1 LNKNDVDRKTNGL
14 SSGQHSPGN
23 ANGTNDGPTTPT
35 AATEEKSRSDFA
47 QNKNPKVNK
56 TYKKQS
62 NNSSAVEIKVEPTP
76 EKHRKKERKHQLEH
90 QLQLLEISLKQIN
103 STDDVST
110 PQNLENSPT
119 AQAVTPLPAPTPIP
133 TPTLPSTSVQPPPA
147 ARLPLTIPENDEDS
161 GTEGLGDDDL
171 YIDNR
176 VKGKSIK
183 PQQKKNRKPSLRHN
197 TKPSKLFD
205 AYESPFS
212 PATGVTNTRSARAA
226 ALEKKSSGRKSS
238 SKNITPGR
246 AQRPTKPRSLV
257 IDDNSR
263 NDARVPLSEPL
274 LFCQNILKALM
285 THKLSWPFL
294 NPVDPIKL
302 SIPDYFDIIKQPMDL
317 GTIKK
322 QLENGNIDSPAVFAQ
337 QVRLV
342 WRNALTYN
350 HPNSDIGIMARTL
363 AEFFEDKFGKLP
375 QASTEEKLDRQLQEM
390 ASTVESLKK
399 QISDM
404 KNQSKPKPKKQKQNS
419 LPTTPVSAIGSPGS
433 VFDFNEDI
441 EDNRPMTFEEKKNLS
456 MRINKLPPEKLGK
469 VVEII
474 NESIEVKA
482 DPEAEIEID
491 IDILDPV
498 ALRKLER
505 YVNSV
510 LANKK
515 RKKPV
520 GRGGNKSLQAD
531 ITGVE
536 TSKKIEAVEKQLKVL
551 GEQLGTI
558 PKKTPSEQKEKPA
571 PKRSANVKKHEVKRQ
586 STASKSGSAPATGQ
600 TKVKNEKK
608 ESSSESSSASSS
620 GDDSSSSG
628 SDSGSGSEMDSE
640 SDAEHK
646 TKKQNTKNN
655 NQTEQPTHEH
665 NHTITENTSTLPAQT
680 TADNFTKTVSP
691 ARQEVDELGNL
702 AMELQPQQ
710 PEPLTS
716 SQQVAPQI
724 KKEVIIQNEDTWAG
738 SLLNDN
744 IIKDNNATN
753 QPTQALWS
761 EFKELTQKQEQ
772 KQKEREEMEEK
783 LRLERVKK
791 EEEARIEN
799 ERIFR
804 EQQEI
809 EAKKKQEADR
819 ITAEEKRK
827 REEQRLK
834 AKLEREKVAQTKT
847 FDMEAQR
854 DLMASFE
861 KTLET
866 PALQL
871 QYKPMEEDREEGEV

>member
-1 LNKNDVDRKTNGL
+1 
-14 SSGQHSPGN
+14 
-23 ANGTNDGPTTPT
+23 
-35 AATEEKSRSDFA
+35 
-47 QNKNPKVNK
+47 
-56 TYKKQS
+56 
-62 NNSSAVEIKVEPTP
+62 
-76 EKHRKKERKHQLEH
+76 
-90 QLQLLEISLKQIN
+90 
-103 STDDVST
+103 
-110 PQNLENSPT
+110 
-119 AQAVTPLPAPTPIP
+119 
-133 TPTLPSTSVQPPPA
+133 
-147 ARLPLTIPENDEDS
+147 
-161 GTEGLGDDDL
+161 
-171 YIDNR
+171 
-176 VKGKSIK
+176 
-183 PQQKKNRKPSLRHN
+183 
-197 TKPSKLFD
+197 
-205 AYESPFS
+205 
-212 PATGVTNTRSARAA
+212 
-226 ALEKKSSGRKSS
+226 
-238 SKNITPGR
+238 
-246 AQRPTKPRSLV
+246 
-257 IDDNSR
+257 
-263 NDARVPLSEPL
+263 
-274 LFCQNILKALM
+274 
-285 THKLSWPFL
+285 
-294 NPVDPIKL
+294 
-302 SIPDYFDIIKQPMDL
+302 
-317 GTIKK
+317 
-322 QLENGNIDSPAVFAQ
+322 
-337 QVRLV
+337 
-342 WRNALTYN
+342 
-350 HPNSDIGIMARTL
+350 
-363 AEFFEDKFGKLP
+363 
-375 QASTEEKLDRQLQEM
+375 
-390 ASTVESLKK
+390 
-399 QISDM
+399 
-404 KNQSKPKPKKQKQNS
+404 
-419 LPTTPVSAIGSPGS
+419 
-433 VFDFNEDI
+433 
-441 EDNRPMTFEEKKNLS
+441 MTFEEKKNLS

-510 LANKK
+510 LSNKK

-586 STASKSGSAPATGQ
+586 STASKSGSAGQ

-608 ESSSESSSASSS
+608 DSSSESSSASSS

-640 SDAEHK
+640 SDTEHK
-646 TKKQNTKNN
+646 TKKQNTKN

-665 NHTITENTSTLPAQT
+665 NHIITENTPIPAQT
-680 TADNFTKTVSP
+680 TADNFNVKTVSP
-691 ARQEVDELGNL
+691 ARQEMDELGNL

-710 PEPLTS
+710 LEPLTS
-716 SQQVAPQI
+716 PSQQVAPQN

-744 IIKDNNATN
+744 TIKDSNATN
-753 QPTQALWS
+753 LPTQALWS

-783 LRLERVKK
+783 LRLERLKK

-847 FDMEAQR
+847 FDVEAQR
-854 DLMASFE
+854 DIMASFE

-866 PALQL
+866 PGLQL